1 LKKENP
7 LIILLED
14 EDIVAKLIEYKMSR
28 SEYEYLHFAN
38 GVEGLAAIREKKPD
52 LVILDVMLPGM
63 NGFEVLRTL
72 RSDDDLKDVRVIMLT
87 AKSREDDLKTGY
99 SLNIDD
105 YLSKPFKVSELMLRI
120 DRILTRS
127 SIQK

>member
-1 LKKENP
+1 
-7 LIILLED
+7 LLED
-14 EDIVAKLIEYKMSR
+14 EEIVAKLIEYKMSR
-28 SEYEYLHFAN
+28 SDYEYLHYAN
-38 GVEGLAAIREKKPD
+38 GVEGLNAIREKKPD

-63 NGFEVLRTL
+63 NGFELLRTL
-72 RSDDDLKDVRVIMLT
+72 RSDEDIKETRVIMLT

-99 SLNIDD
+99 ALNIDD

-127 SIQK
+127 SKI